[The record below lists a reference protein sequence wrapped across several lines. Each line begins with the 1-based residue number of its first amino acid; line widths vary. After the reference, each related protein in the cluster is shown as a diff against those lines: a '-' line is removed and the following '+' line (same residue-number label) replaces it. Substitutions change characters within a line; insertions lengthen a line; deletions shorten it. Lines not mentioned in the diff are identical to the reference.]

1 MDTNFSVEDESFRS
15 SVRVFLKEN
24 LPARLAAKVRDGQP
38 LTKNDQE
45 EWHAILHRRG
55 WLASHWPES
64 FGGTGWGPTRRFIFE
79 LECAIAYAPRIVPFG
94 VNMLGPVLIKF
105 GNQDQRRRWLPRILD
120 GSDWWCQGFSEPG
133 GGLGSRCPQNER
145 QGGCV
150 TARE

>member
-1 MDTNFSVEDESFRS
+1 MDTNFSVEDASLRS

-64 FGGTGWGPTRRFIFE
+64 FGGTGWGPARRFIFE

-105 GNQDQRRRWLPRILD
+105 GNE
-120 GSDWWCQGFSEPG
+120 GSTVSLVATDLGRLGLVVPGIFGAG

-145 QGGCV
+145 QAG
-150 TARE
+150 A